1 MQSCNFGA
9 MTRLLKSMWVAVC
22 VGVMTWSPSAQSELE
37 LENVT
42 TELTV
47 PWDLVWGP
55 DNHIWCMEKTGRI
68 TRIHP
73 DEGTVEEV
81 HHIPGVYQSFDNSGA
96 HAMMLHPDFPVQPYL
111 YVNYTYSE
119 FRGRLDKLT
128 YSLSEGAVV
137 ASETLL
143 DELPGNSSHNGSRL
157 QEGPDGYMYFCTG
170 DMYMA
175 MIAQDVDNLGGKVL
189 RMDWDGNPA
198 PDNPFGNRVYSYGHR
213 NPQGL
218 TFSDSG
224 HLYLS
229 EHGPANDDEVNR
241 IVAGG
246 NYGWPHIE
254 GFCDTP
260 EEMSACDSL
269 TQIPPIAAWTPTE
282 APCGM
287 SYFNHPSIP
296 EWENTLLLCFLKQQ
310 HLKVLHLDD
319 AGETVELEEKMW
331 QQEMG
336 RLRDVLVAPNGRVFL
351 ATSNREINGWDFLAQ
366 DLDDRVVEVVNPA
379 FDYEMLVPRPIREVF
394 LEQVAAQ
401 TAAVDV
407 VFPQPAHTDVSVL
420 LDREVDEVS
429 FRLFD
434 AHGREVMGS
443 DNLTLPVPGLLNV
456 SVAHL
461 ASGVYVLRLETGGG
475 RAEALPLVVSRR

>member
-1 MQSCNFGA
+1 MMRSNS
-9 MTRLLKSMWVAVC
+9 LVLAVC
-22 VGVMTWSPSAQSELE
+22 MAAIWVMFEAPVLAQSELE
-37 LENVT
+37 LQNVT

-81 HHIPGVYQSFDNSGA
+81 HQIPGVYQSFDNSGA
-96 HAMMLHPDFPVQPYL
+96 HAVMLHPEFPVQPYL

-157 QEGPDGYMYFCTG
+157 EEGPDGYMYFCTG

-229 EHGPANDDEVNR
+229 EHGPA
-241 IVAGG
+241 
-246 NYGWPHIE
+246 
-254 GFCDTP
+254 
-260 EEMSACDSL
+260 
-269 TQIPPIAAWTPTE
+269 
-282 APCGM
+282 
-287 SYFNHPSIP
+287 
-296 EWENTLLLCFLKQQ
+296 
-310 HLKVLHLDD
+310 
-319 AGETVELEEKMW
+319 
-331 QQEMG
+331 
-336 RLRDVLVAPNGRVFL
+336 
-351 ATSNREINGWDFLAQ
+351 
-366 DLDDRVVEVVNPA
+366 
-379 FDYEMLVPRPIREVF
+379 
-394 LEQVAAQ
+394 
-401 TAAVDV
+401 
-407 VFPQPAHTDVSVL
+407 
-420 LDREVDEVS
+420 
-429 FRLFD
+429 
-434 AHGREVMGS
+434 
-443 DNLTLPVPGLLNV
+443 
-456 SVAHL
+456 
-461 ASGVYVLRLETGGG
+461 
-475 RAEALPLVVSRR
+475 